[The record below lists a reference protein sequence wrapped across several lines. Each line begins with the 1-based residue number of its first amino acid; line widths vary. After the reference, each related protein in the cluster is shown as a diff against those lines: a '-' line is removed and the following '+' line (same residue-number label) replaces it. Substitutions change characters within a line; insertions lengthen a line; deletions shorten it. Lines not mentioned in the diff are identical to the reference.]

1 MDYSSY
7 DYNQYQQQQQQQQQQ
22 ASSYDAS
29 QIQPTYD
36 HSSQSYY
43 SYTHQ
48 YDQNYQYYQ
57 SHDYNNNTTTTTTT
71 NSYAQ
76 QSQSVEPTSS
86 IHPPGV
92 PPDQTPHLQNQ
103 QNEYYPP
110 QSQSQS
116 QGSLENQQQLNP
128 AAATAAIAALSQF
141 TGHPQIGQSPYRGGG
156 RRGGRPFRGSGR
168 GHFRGRG
175 RGQGGGRHFP
185 PHGAAI
191 TTATASAPVEG
202 GAAIMPPPSA
212 SVSGQA
218 QLPVAAQVPG
228 APFWPPP
235 RMAWCELCRVDC
247 NTLEILEQHKNGKRH
262 KKNLQVHEELQKLN
276 KVITR
281 QQNVQMPNSELKQET
296 VQQEKVEEFENQTPS
311 ENLNSETVSDDN
323 IKEPEQQKEAVG
335 NSEVLAVEP
344 EGKPQNNFAARGR
357 GLKRKM
363 RGGRGGKYMRTYEGS
378 RRPVEP
384 PKPKQLVPLICE
396 LCNVKCDSQIVFNSH
411 LTGKKHQGN
420 LKRFHGHRALYGE
433 AGLQALYPPNFNAP
447 SELQAVYQPNINSPS
462 TSLTPQVQP
471 GVNDPQILLAQLLM
485 SYVLSQAQAP
495 GMIPAAGT
503 LASVPIPAAA
513 ASQSILETENQQ
525 GSESQGSRDVP
536 EAGTQKAGMTEVKVQ
551 LQHVITESEAPATV
565 STDTKT
571 EDGNS
576 ESVKEASLPSDIS
589 VTAPLDNP
597 TVLAEQFV
605 SATVTNEVAPIP
617 GSEAAP

>member
-1 MDYSSY
+1 
-7 DYNQYQQQQQQQQQQ
+7 
-22 ASSYDAS
+22 
-29 QIQPTYD
+29 
-36 HSSQSYY
+36 
-43 SYTHQ
+43 
-48 YDQNYQYYQ
+48 
-57 SHDYNNNTTTTTTT
+57 
-71 NSYAQ
+71 
-76 QSQSVEPTSS
+76 
-86 IHPPGV
+86 
-92 PPDQTPHLQNQ
+92 
-103 QNEYYPP
+103 
-110 QSQSQS
+110 
-116 QGSLENQQQLNP
+116 
-128 AAATAAIAALSQF
+128 
-141 TGHPQIGQSPYRGGG
+141 
-156 RRGGRPFRGSGR
+156 
-168 GHFRGRG
+168 
-175 RGQGGGRHFP
+175 
-185 PHGAAI
+185 
-191 TTATASAPVEG
+191 
-202 GAAIMPPPSA
+202 MPPPSA

-218 QLPVAAQVPG
+218 QLPVVAQVPG

-276 KVITR
+276 KVITG

-323 IKEPEQQKEAVG
+323 IKETEQQKEAVG
-335 NSEVLAVEP
+335 NSEVLAIET
-344 EGKPQNNFAARGR
+344 EGKPQDHFAARGH

-363 RGGRGGKYMRTYEGS
+363 RGGRGGKYMRTHEGS
-378 RRPVEP
+378 RRLVEP
-384 PKPKQLVPLICE
+384 PKPKQVVPLVCE

-433 AGLQALYPPNFNAP
+433 AGLQALYPPNFNTP
-447 SELQAVYQPNINSPS
+447 SELQAVYQPNVNSPS

-571 EDGNS
+571 KDGNS

-605 SATVTNEVAPIP
+605 SATVANEVAPIP

>member
-1 MDYSSY
+1 MGL
-7 DYNQYQQQQQQQQQQ
+7 
-22 ASSYDAS
+22 DACK
-29 QIQPTYD
+29 
-36 HSSQSYY
+36 
-43 SYTHQ
+43 
-48 YDQNYQYYQ
+48 
-57 SHDYNNNTTTTTTT
+57 
-71 NSYAQ
+71 
-76 QSQSVEPTSS
+76 SVLAAKIGACGSTGMGFGACGSVQLAVE
-86 IHPPGV
+86 IGV
-92 PPDQTPHLQNQ
+92 C
-103 QNEYYPP
+103 
-110 QSQSQS
+110 
-116 QGSLENQQQLNP
+116 GSTKSVLVGFDSCG
-128 AAATAAIAALSQF
+128 A
-141 TGHPQIGQSPYRGGG
+141 G
-156 RRGGRPFRGSGR
+156 
-168 GHFRGRG
+168 
-175 RGQGGGRHFP
+175 
-185 PHGAAI
+185 GAAI

-228 APFWPPP
+228 APFIWPPP

-247 NTLEILEQHKNGKRH
+247 NTLKILEQHKN
-262 KKNLQVHEELQKLN
+262 
-276 KVITR
+276 
-281 QQNVQMPNSELKQET
+281 ET

-323 IKEPEQQKEAVG
+323 IKETEQQKEAVG

-344 EGKPQNNFAARGR
+344 EGKPQNHFAARGR

-384 PKPKQLVPLICE
+384 PKPKQVVPLICE

-447 SELQAVYQPNINSPS
+447 SELQAVYQPNVNSPS

-513 ASQSILETENQQ
+513 APSQSILETENQQ

-571 EDGNS
+571 KDGNS

-605 SATVTNEVAPIP
+605 SATVANEVAPIP